1 MRSRSFCNY
10 LFVKSW
16 RPFDLFRLHRNVLAL
31 QLRPYIVE
39 ISRLIRLK
47 LRIPDDSFS
56 IIDIDILEV
65 DVIRLLPLRLF
76 LLDLNDLLVRP
87 YLLHH
92 IPCGRILTGRNQFSF
107 LLDVRIG
114 WDHAR
119 VLAPEVN
126 RGKLEK
132 VACGPFKLVF
142 RSPNH
147 FVKTLIFLSNRNVWI
162 VVV

>member
-1 MRSRSFCNY
+1 MGSRRFCDY

-16 RPFDLFRLHRNVLAL
+16 RPFDLFRLYRNVLAL
-31 QLRPYIVE
+31 QLHPYIE

-47 LRIPDDSFS
+47 LCIPNDSFT

-65 DVIRLLPLRLF
+65 DVVRLLPLRLF
-76 LLDLNDLLVRP
+76 LLDLNDLLVWP

-114 WDHAR
+114 RNHTR
-119 VLAPEVN
+119 VLASEVN
-126 RGKLEK
+126 RGKLKK

-147 FVKTLIFLSNRNVWI
+147 FVKTLIFLSNRNVW
-162 VVV
+162 VVVV